1 MKHDKIMELCKKLPG
16 VNFIYSYGLTEAS
29 PRVTYITKDE
39 LFERGGSCGRAVDGV
54 QVCIRDD
61 EGNTVTNGIVG
72 EITVTGPNVM
82 QGYYM
87 NQELTKKTVRNRVL
101 HTNDLGYMDGDGYL
115 YVIGRKDNMFIIAGK
130 NVQPEEIEGVL
141 NSDSNVTSC
150 LVRKQSK
157 DSEKICA
164 YVVLHDQKDDCIE
177 RLYLLCKNHLE
188 FYKIPND
195 IYIVK
200 ELEKTVSGKIVRRQ
214 VIHPENVL
222 KHR

>member
-1 MKHDKIMELCKKLPG
+1 MVE
-16 VNFIYSYGLTEAS
+16 
-29 PRVTYITKDE
+29 
-39 LFERGGSCGRAVDGV
+39 
-54 QVCIRDD
+54 
-61 EGNTVTNGIVG
+61 
-72 EITVTGPNVM
+72 
-82 QGYYM
+82 
-87 NQELTKKTVRNRVL
+87 
-101 HTNDLGYMDGDGYL
+101 
-115 YVIGRKDNMFIIAGK
+115 KDNMFIIAGK